1 MNLID
6 KLSVG
11 TKATLFKPQTMTVG
25 TQTKET
31 QSSLSSQIRNLKE
44 RLKKANAKIKYFRSH
59 AYIKQRLTRSL
70 RASNITPATTK
81 RIATGKRPKK
91 YSREDIAAG
100 AVLRAISPKAFN
112 IIRMKSW
119 MQLPS
124 RRTVENWL
132 QDFKIK
138 EGFQDNLIDVVK
150 TKHPEPAAREVFLS
164 FDEMS
169 LKERWVY
176 NKVHNNVRINNLR

>member
-1 MNLID
+1 M
-6 KLSVG
+6 
-11 TKATLFKPQTMTVG
+11 A
-25 TQTKET
+25 
-31 QSSLSSQIRNLKE
+31 
-44 RLKKANAKIKYFRSH
+44 
-59 AYIKQRLTRSL
+59 RSL
-70 RASNITPATTK
+70 RASSITPATTK
-81 RIATGKRPKK
+81 KIATGKRPKK

-112 IIRMKSW
+112 LIRSKSW

-132 QDFKIK
+132 RDFRVV
-138 EGFQDNLIDVVK
+138 EGMQPKLMDVVK
-150 TKHPEPAAREVFLS
+150 AKHPEPAAREVFLS

-176 NKVHNNVRINNLR
+176 NKVHNNVLINNLG